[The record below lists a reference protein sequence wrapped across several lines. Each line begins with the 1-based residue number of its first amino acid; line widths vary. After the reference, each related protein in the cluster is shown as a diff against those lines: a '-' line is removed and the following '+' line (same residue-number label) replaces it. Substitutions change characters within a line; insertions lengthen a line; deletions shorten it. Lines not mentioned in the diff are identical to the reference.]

1 MKFIADANLLS
12 EPTKREPS
20 RQVLEWLRLHEEHLA
35 VTPIILGE
43 LEYGILLLTS
53 SKRKKQLQVW
63 FEKIRSTVCCLDFDS
78 KVSSSWA
85 HLLADLKANG
95 YAMPIKDSLIAA
107 SAQEHHLTVAT
118 RNLRDFQMCGV
129 AVLNPFPA
137 EFNSASI
144 TSGQG

>member
-12 EPTKREPS
+12 EPTKPEPS
-20 RQVLEWLRLHEEHLA
+20 PQVLEWLRHHEEHLA

-63 FEKIRSTVCCLDFDS
+63 FEKIRSTVCCLDFDG
-78 KVSSSWA
+78 KVASSWA

-107 SAQEHHLTVAT
+107 SAIAHNLTVAT
-118 RNLRDFQMCGV
+118 RNIRDFKNAKV
-129 AVLNPFPA
+129 ALINPF
-137 EFNSASI
+137 ETN
-144 TSGQG
+144 